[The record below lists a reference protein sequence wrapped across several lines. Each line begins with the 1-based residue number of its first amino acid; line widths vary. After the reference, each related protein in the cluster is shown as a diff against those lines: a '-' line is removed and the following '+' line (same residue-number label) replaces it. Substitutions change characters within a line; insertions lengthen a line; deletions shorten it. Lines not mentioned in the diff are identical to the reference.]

1 MTNFKQ
7 CNRCATD
14 CEHRGAIRVCV
25 CGKYTELTQTN
36 GDRIRAMNDEELAE
50 FLSTVKCRGAAAEAC
65 DAFWEDTSYD
75 VDWLKSAIRS
85 D

>member
-25 CGKYTELTQTN
+25 CGKYTEPTQTN
-36 GDRIRAMNDEELAE
+36 GDRIRAMTDEELAE
-50 FLSTVKCRGAAAEAC
+50 FLADFAADNSQKE
-65 DAFWEDTSYD
+65 
-75 VDWLKSAIRS
+75 
-85 D
+85 